1 MAFFGAVVGFLLPE
15 TMGATLPQTMEEGEN
30 FGRDQSLWDFP
41 CCPSRRRRRQ
51 QETATTK
58 TAETAAIKKP
68 ATPVPSVTSIVE
80 MSQPTVIERNHR
92 RID

>member
-41 CCPSRRRRRQ
+41 CCPSRRRRHQ
-51 QETATTK
+51 AETNKTPEVPIKK
-58 TAETAAIKKP
+58 TANTAM
-68 ATPVPSVTSIVE
+68 TSIVE
-80 MSQPTVIERNHR
+80 LSQPKIMENNHKT
-92 RID
+92 ID